1 MPIFPDKTHRH
12 LHSDMTAYDKT
23 FDDIRPFTDQE
34 AIAALPKA
42 IRIPYLE
49 QVIRYGLPDL
59 TPEQLKSLIASCTC
73 VRDFI
78 EKAIYPAVQRLL
90 DHTSE
95 GVTFRGL
102 GALDKDKGYLFLS
115 NHRDIVMD
123 SVILNYGLHIQG
135 MPLAQSAIGNNLVPD
150 ENLLLISR
158 INKNFVVRR
167 DLSPRETLVFSQKLS
182 RYIGYVLSQVGDSVW
197 LAHREGRAKDGDD
210 RTQAGVI
217 KMLTLA
223 SRGGDLV
230 DYLRSLRIVPMAI
243 SYQWD
248 ATDALKVRE
257 LLAKRSGMKYV
268 KAPGEDLH
276 SIITGITGCKGGI
289 CVAMGDALNEE
300 LEPLRTLNNDMQR
313 IHAVCHLMDRH
324 IHRLFHLFP
333 THYLAADLLEGT
345 SRRKDRYSAADRE
358 AFEQRIH
365 AVVAACGQDPEAR
378 EVLLR
383 IYANPVFNREKTEEN
398 ENE

>member
-1 MPIFPDKTHRH
+1 M
-12 LHSDMTAYDKT
+12 
-23 FDDIRPFTDQE
+23 
-34 AIAALPKA
+34 
-42 IRIPYLE
+42 
-49 QVIRYGLPDL
+49 IRYGLPDL
-59 TPEQLKSLIASCTC
+59 TPEQLKRLIASCTS

-90 DHTSE
+90 DQTSE

-150 ENLLLISR
+150 ENLLTISR

-230 DYLRSLRIVPMAI
+230 DYLQSLRIVPMAI

-257 LLAKRSGMKYV
+257 LLAKRSGAKYV

-276 SIITGITGCKGGI
+276 SIITGITGRKGGI
-289 CVAMGDALNEE
+289 CVAMGDVLNEE
-300 LEPLRTLNNDMQR
+300 LEPLHALNNDMQR

-345 SRRKDRYSAADRE
+345 SRRNDRYSAADRE

-365 AVVAACGQDPEAR
+365 AVVAACGQNPEAR
-378 EVLLR
+378 EVLLH